1 MAGRTGTMM
10 LPSLT
15 VKAGEAQTGRVTRV
29 TQNTR
34 GQQAMA
40 SIGVSGHPAYHVVP
54 EYGFS
59 TAAAVCSEA
68 VLQHPGDSER
78 GPSRT

>member
-1 MAGRTGTMM
+1 MM

-40 SIGVSGHPAYHVVP
+40 SVGFSGHPAHHVVP

-68 VLQHPGDSER
+68 VLPAPWGLREGAISNMRQKI
-78 GPSRT
+78 